1 MQPALIRVI
10 DNLRKQVEASG
21 WTSSYHDEVIW
32 PEQTTPEQQQCY
44 TDLQKLLVSAA
55 PEDRDSVQQGL
66 DQLPQPQHTYTL
78 CLKKG
83 KNEQQIDVW
92 ALCYGVCRVS
102 QDEAMPIT
110 VDRSLIDEDI
120 NDVDWIRLDE
130 KAKEWVEA
138 AFVQLAEPE

>member
-1 MQPALIRVI
+1 L
-10 DNLRKQVEASG
+10 
-21 WTSSYHDEVIW
+21 
-32 PEQTTPEQQQCY
+32 QQ
-44 TDLQKLLVSAA
+44 A
-55 PEDRDSVQQGL
+55 L
-66 DQLPQPQHTYTL
+66 DQLPQPKHTYTL
-78 CLKKG
+78 CLEKG
-83 KNEQQIDVW
+83 DEQRQIDVW